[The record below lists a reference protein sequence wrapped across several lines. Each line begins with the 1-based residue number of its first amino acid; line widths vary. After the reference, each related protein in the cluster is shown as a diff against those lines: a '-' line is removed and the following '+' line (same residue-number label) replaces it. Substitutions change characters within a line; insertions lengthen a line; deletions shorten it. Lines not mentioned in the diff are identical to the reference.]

1 MNPEMTSIDP
11 NDLSPASLFG
21 SLPIARYRMAIH
33 LSKPIPG
40 HMGSAWRG
48 LIGWSLQRLICPF
61 ARKPECKPCIVRK
74 HCPYFRLFEDQS
86 PVSGILE
93 MPRGY
98 ILSPTDSGQ
107 SCTHDLEITLIGDCI
122 RSFPAVAQALHAGKS
137 TGLGPS
143 RIPYQVAGMSEVSP
157 DGTVTRLSVA
167 AGDGIGMGAAA
178 SLSDWLAASPAI
190 TGNMDVSFLTPF
202 RLKKQG
208 KYLGQ
213 MDWSH
218 YFATLVRR
226 LESLNCLFFDGASIG
241 KKRYQKLIQQFSE
254 VSAIR
259 QDLSWLDYNRYSNR
273 QHKKVPMGGLVGTA
287 RLSQAH
293 AWVAPWLQAAE
304 LVHVGKGASMGLGKI
319 VVGRSE

>member
-1 MNPEMTSIDP
+1 MV
-11 NDLSPASLFG
+11 AS
-21 SLPIARYRMAIH
+21 AAH
-33 LSKPIPG
+33 LS
-40 HMGSAWRG
+40 
-48 LIGWSLQRLICPF
+48 ICP
-61 ARKPECKPCIVRK
+61 KTGMQTLYCPETLPLFSAVRGSI
-74 HCPYFRLFEDQS
+74 PDFRN
-86 PVSGILE
+86 SGNA
-93 MPRGY
+93 RGY

-273 QHKKVPMGGLVGTA
+273 QHKKGWRRGF
-287 RLSQAH
+287 RLRS
-293 AWVAPWLQAAE
+293 WFMW
-304 LVHVGKGASMGLGKI
+304 GKGHQWDWERLWWGEVS
-319 VVGRSE
+319 SEQ